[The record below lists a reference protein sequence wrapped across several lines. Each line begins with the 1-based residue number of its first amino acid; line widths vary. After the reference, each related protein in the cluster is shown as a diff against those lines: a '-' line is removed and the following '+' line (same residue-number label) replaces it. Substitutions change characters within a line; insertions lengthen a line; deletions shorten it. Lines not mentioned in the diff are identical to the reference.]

1 MNLLVILGIAVGLA
15 MDTFAVA
22 TATSVTLRK
31 VTGRQIF
38 RFAFHFGLFQAAMP
52 VIGWFAGRSVYSYIA
67 GWDHWLAFGLLS
79 FVGGKALYEAFWG
92 EEEETETSNTR
103 QDPTK
108 GTSLVMLSVA
118 TSIDALAVGL
128 SFAALNVQIWYP
140 VAVIGLVTA
149 ALTTTGMLVGSRLG
163 AHFGRRVEILGG
175 LILVAIGVNILFK
188 HLYGI

>member
-1 MNLLVILGIAVGLA
+1 MNFLVILGIAVGLA

-22 TATSVTLRK
+22 TATSVALRK

-52 VIGWFAGRSVYSYIA
+52 VIGWFAGRSVFGYIA

-92 EEEETETSNTR
+92 DEEENETNAR

-163 AHFGRRVEILGG
+163 ARFGRRVEILGG
-175 LILVAIGVNILFK
+175 LILVAIGINILLK